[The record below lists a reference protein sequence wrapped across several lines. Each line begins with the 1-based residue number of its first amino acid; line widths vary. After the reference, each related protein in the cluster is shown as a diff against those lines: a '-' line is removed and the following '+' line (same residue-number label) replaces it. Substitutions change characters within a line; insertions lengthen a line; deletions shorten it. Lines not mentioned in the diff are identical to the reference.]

1 MWLCVADTVTWC
13 TYSSVCPWETWEGV
27 RLPVVTGSC
36 EWPDL
41 GAGNLTLILWQSVS
55 APPALQRYSLLI
67 DRTLALTLSWIGLLT
82 NRQHLQTLSVSVS
95 LFDSTGWRRCH
106 TLLKERPMSDN
117 RVLQPNWHMWR
128 SPAWVVLSR
137 IKENVYSH
145 CLQDCISV
153 SALCTEIVCF
163 TLYSLS
169 LSLSL
174 IVVLFLCKKPA
185 ALHMLS
191 KLCNQWAPPRERL
204 QVPWAHLPL

>member
-1 MWLCVADTVTWC
+1 M
-13 TYSSVCPWETWEGV
+13 

-117 RVLQPNWHMWR
+117 RVLQPN
-128 SPAWVVLSR
+128 
-137 IKENVYSH
+137 
-145 CLQDCISV
+145 
-153 SALCTEIVCF
+153 
-163 TLYSLS
+163 
-169 LSLSL
+169 
-174 IVVLFLCKKPA
+174 
-185 ALHMLS
+185 
-191 KLCNQWAPPRERL
+191 
-204 QVPWAHLPL
+204 